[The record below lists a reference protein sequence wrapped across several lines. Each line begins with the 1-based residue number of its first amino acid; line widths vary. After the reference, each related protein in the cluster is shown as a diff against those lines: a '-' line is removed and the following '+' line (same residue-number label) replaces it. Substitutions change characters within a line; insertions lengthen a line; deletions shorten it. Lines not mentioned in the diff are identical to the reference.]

1 MMGNTKRNCKPKG
14 GKGKFMKKNI
24 FKKIVASLATAAMAV
39 GMFAAT
45 PAQEAKA
52 EEGTEKTLYVVVPEE
67 DTNNYAVN
75 IWQGVS
81 TSAPDCSDEAFSS
94 WGNKPKTMTKVQ
106 DGLFKMSVTVWSNMS
121 SSTGMQ
127 IIAYLDG
134 ANKGEYKVDATEK
147 NTYWDDVYKAF
158 MATDSTEVWLEIEA
172 GDTWTIKTTS
182 PVEIT
187 KTDAEIAAEAVK
199 LVDAALALDAKK
211 DNLKAYEDA
220 LAAYNALTSAQKD
233 LVDADKAAKVQKAV
247 TDIYAAIDAANAGKL
262 TVYVKN
268 DDWKQMKVY
277 GWDGAEFGDWPGSD
291 LTALKN
297 NAGWY
302 SCSFDITKA
311 TNLIFND
318 GTTQTVDWNG
328 VAAGTYWV
336 TLSEKDADG
345 KYLVDDTNVST
356 KAPEDWK
363 DEAAQ
368 EIENSAPT
376 TTTQAPVQTTTQAP
390 VQTTTV
396 PTIIPQADVDKIAAS
411 ATITGA
417 PADSSLKFSVI
428 SENEA
433 KTVESFKSSTLKGMT
448 FQALDI
454 KLFDKDGNAVQPG
467 SKVDIT
473 VALTDGL
480 KNAKKVE
487 VFRVDGDKL
496 TSLGQVD
503 AKDGKITFTTD
514 HFSTYVFASVKSANK
529 TGDMSSV
536 AIMFAVAA
544 MAGVAVMAMRKKT
557 VNE

>member
-39 GMFAAT
+39 GMFAAA
-45 PAQEAKA
+45 PAQEVKA
-52 EEGTEKTLYVVVPEE
+52 AADGKETEIVLLLSDSTGVANVYLDIYNTGTDGGNQNASIDSAATKGDIANWGRQGAIFTQ
-67 DTNNYAVN
+67 DSTNKNVYKIITTGSLA
-75 IWQGVS
+75 
-81 TSAPDCSDEAFSS
+81 DDEYCNMQFVIDSGDS
-94 WGNKPKTMTKVQ
+94 QWGYKYYPQNNKELFNGNKTIYFTIDVSNKDWPE
-106 DGLFKMSVTVWSNMS
+106 LSASTVDPTAAKPSDIMAV
-121 SSTGMQ
+121 
-127 IIAYLDG
+127 I
-134 ANKGEYKVDATEK
+134 DAIGTVEL
-147 NTYWDDVYKAF
+147 TS
-158 MATDSTEVWLEIEA
+158 DSLKKIEA
-172 GDTWTIKTTS
+172 AETAYNSFTGDKSAVTNYDKLTAAR
-182 PVEIT
+182 T
-187 KTDAEIAAEAVK
+187 KYNQLQAAE
-199 LVDAALALDAKK
+199 DAK
-211 DNLKAYEDA
+211 
-220 LAAYNALTSAQKD
+220 S
-233 LVDADKAAKVQKAV
+233 
-247 TDIYAAIDAANAGKL
+247 AGKL

-268 DDWKQMKVY
+268 ADWKQMKVY
-277 GWDGAEFGDWPGSD
+277 GWDGAEFGDWPGLD

-318 GTTQTVDWNG
+318 GTTQTVNWEG

-376 TTTQAPVQTTTQAP
+376 TTTQAP

-454 KLFDKDGNAVQPG
+454 KLLDKDGNAVQPG

-514 HFSTYVFASVKSANK
+514 HFSTYVFASVQSANK